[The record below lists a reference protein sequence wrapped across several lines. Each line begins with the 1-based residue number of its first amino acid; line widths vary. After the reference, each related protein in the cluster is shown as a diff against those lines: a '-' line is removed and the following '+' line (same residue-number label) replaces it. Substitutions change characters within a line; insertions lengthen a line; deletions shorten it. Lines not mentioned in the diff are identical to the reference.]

1 MEEYIVKMEHICKAF
16 PGVKALDDVSF
27 NLKPGEVMA
36 LLGENGAG
44 KSTLMK
50 ILSGIYTKDEGSIWV
65 NGKDIPVM
73 NQRVASENGE
83 TVYEDDDKC
92 IKAETNK
99 TGGWS
104 YATVDWKNIKK

>member
-1 MEEYIVKMEHICKAF
+1 MKDFIKI
-16 PGVKALDDVSF
+16 ALGFVGGF
-27 NLKPGEVMA
+27 A
-36 LLGENGAG
+36 LGCY
-44 KSTLMK
+44 
-50 ILSGIYTKDEGSIWV
+50 GI
-65 NGKDIPVM
+65 
-73 NQRVASENGE
+73 RVASENGE